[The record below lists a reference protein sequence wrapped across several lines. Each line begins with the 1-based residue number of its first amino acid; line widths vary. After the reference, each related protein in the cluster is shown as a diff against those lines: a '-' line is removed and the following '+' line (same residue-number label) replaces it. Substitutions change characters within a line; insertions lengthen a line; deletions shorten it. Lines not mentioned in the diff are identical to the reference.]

1 MINYELLNQM
11 TVGTVLSLKAHL
23 ITRCPLLPTSCSFP
37 YAKPS
42 VDSIEYLHAEK
53 RGIYRCLSYT
63 RMSCFIF
70 TQVEESRAV
79 KHTWKTAGINHH
91 FGVFY

>member
-11 TVGTVLSLKAHL
+11 TVLLQPSLSLKAHL
-23 ITRCPLLPTSCSFP
+23 ITQCPPLPTSGSFP

-53 RGIYRCLSYT
+53 RGIYRHPSYT
-63 RMSCFIF
+63 RMTCSIF
-70 TQVEESRAV
+70 TQVEESQ
-79 KHTWKTAGINHH
+79 GS
-91 FGVFY
+91 